1 MFSNVLP
8 ILEAFEFNCKYVEA
22 NIDFAGPNI
31 PDAKSY
37 FLIEK
42 SISNY
47 KVNFD
52 IKSKKIKDD
61 IVEVDTTL
69 KLVSGSSDDN
79 KINISNFTVIM
90 TYIINKSY
98 NIW

>member
-1 MFSNVLP
+1 M
-8 ILEAFEFNCKYVEA
+8 KY
-22 NIDFAGPNI
+22 NIVAKYIKDINFNI

-61 IVEVDTTL
+61 IVEIDTNRFHSQRK
-69 KLVSGSSDDN
+69 KL
-79 KINISNFTVIM
+79 I
-90 TYIINKSY
+90 
-98 NIW
+98 